1 MHAPSPAGFN
11 YTHSTTHNSSSGPL
25 QASNQEDD
33 FKAVTIPEE
42 QNNKNTVSVKFDLDD
57 DDDENDDLEDDW
69 DEELADL
76 HHEESLPFVVP
87 TEKTS
92 VKFREDKNVTI
103 DITPRNLGYKV
114 ADLDFHTKKKHI
126 SPKDDELQSFLSV
139 RSTGP
144 TKSQLAESNHGN
156 KHTAEVKSSQQSYT
170 KKPRPLSSV
179 LKNRTEVHDT
189 KCEKRLTQERPKS
202 ANKPSTPV
210 AMVTVAYSDMENA
223 KKTSKSKSR
232 KKHSEKD
239 VITMVQTVQSESEDE
254 EDRKLE
260 DGSGDKITPD
270 KLESWMPTKC
280 VSDPPKNYYELSRKS
295 ASVQSHVREVSPPS
309 SSHVYKTTKTI
320 EFDEYKPKETSIK
333 SVIDNS
339 ALLKSRDKERF
350 VGLEEGGR
358 LRARLSGEHP
368 PHLTPKDRP
377 VNRPRSAMV
386 C

>member
-11 YTHSTTHNSSSGPL
+11 YTHSTTHISSSGRL
-25 QASNQEDD
+25 QASSQEDD
-33 FKAVTIPEE
+33 FKDVTIPAEP
-42 QNNKNTVSVKFDLDD
+42 NNKSTVSDKFDLV
-57 DDDENDDLEDDW
+57 DDENDDLEDDW

-87 TEKTS
+87 NEKTS

-144 TKSQLAESNHGN
+144 TKNHLTEGNHGN
-156 KHTAEVKSSQQSYT
+156 QHTAELKSSQQSYT

-210 AMVTVAYSDMENA
+210 AMVTVAYSDMEDA

-232 KKHSEKD
+232 KKNSEKNL
-239 VITMVQTVQSESEDE
+239 ITMVQTVQSESEDE
-254 EDRKLE
+254 DKKLQ
-260 DGSGDKITPD
+260 DGSEDKITPD

-280 VSDPPKNYYELSRKS
+280 VSDPPKNYYELSRRS
-295 ASVQSHVREVSPPS
+295 ASVQSHVREPSPPS

-350 VGLEEGGR
+350 IGLEEGGR
-358 LRARLSGEHP
+358 PRVRPTSEQP
-368 PHLTPKDRP
+368 PHLTSKDRP